1 MQVLPKPCKN
11 LINTELSKNML
22 LNTIKISLLRVIHS
36 IYCSKAKAANDKA
49 EVSQNDNIFTS
60 EACLPWTNQ
69 WWKEDHRYLIDPTF
83 NYK

>member
-22 LNTIKISLLRVIHS
+22 LNIIKISLLRVIHS
-36 IYCSKAKAANDKA
+36 IDCSETKAAYDKA
-49 EVSQNDNIFTS
+49 EVSQNDYVFTS
-60 EACLPWTNQ
+60 EACLPWTYQ
-69 WWKEDHRYLIDPTF
+69 WWKEDHGYLIDPTF